1 MNKQNVFEYA
11 ATCELGFETML
22 EDCGSYRRKT
32 TFYSDLSIAEWY
44 GAKDVIDTY
53 RRVMKEWMNNL
64 EYITEFVLCLNWKCW
79 EHHGK
84 GNVPLSKMYSE
95 LYYKA
100 EDEVLNHYKDNKSAL
115 DYYYRIM
122 D

>member
-1 MNKQNVFEYA
+1 MNQNVFEYA
-11 ATCELGFETML
+11 ATCERKFEMAL
-22 EDCGSYRRKT
+22 SDCGNYKRKT

-53 RRVMKEWMNNL
+53 RRVMKEWLGNI

-84 GNVPLSKMYSE
+84 NNMAMSQIYSE
-95 LYYKA
+95 LYYKSV
-100 EDEVLNHYKDNKSAL
+100 DEVLEHYKGNRKAL
-115 DYYYRIM
+115 DYYYEVT

>member
-1 MNKQNVFEYA
+1 MKNQNVFEYA
-11 ATCELGFETML
+11 ATCERKFEMAL
-22 EDCGSYRRKT
+22 SDCGNYKRKT

-53 RRVMKEWMNNL
+53 RRVMKEWLDNI

-84 GNVPLSKMYSE
+84 NNMTMSQMYSE
-95 LYYKA
+95 LYYKSVDKA
-100 EDEVLNHYKDNKSAL
+100 LEHYKGDRKAL
-115 DYYYRIM
+115 DYYYEVT